1 MDLTNTRNKYVK
13 IDNESRCDGTF
24 TLLDEIKSDLV
35 IDSDTEFVLEESLDN
50 ELDFDDKP
58 LNLLVPKA
66 NYHVVENPTIEKTLK
81 EGSSKAE
88 KKVKGKNKEK
98 STGKEKG
105 KGKEKDKEKSEEKS
119 KEEKKSNLV
128 KLNLIWEKNMLRKQR
143 NNVV

>member
-13 IDNESRCDGTF
+13 IDKESRCDGTF

-58 LNLLVPKA
+58 LNLLVPEA
-66 NYHVVENPTIEKTLK
+66 NYHVVETLK

-98 STGKEKG
+98 GTGKEKG

-119 KEEKKSNLV
+119 KVKKNQT
-128 KLNLIWEKNMLRKQR
+128 W
-143 NNVV
+143 